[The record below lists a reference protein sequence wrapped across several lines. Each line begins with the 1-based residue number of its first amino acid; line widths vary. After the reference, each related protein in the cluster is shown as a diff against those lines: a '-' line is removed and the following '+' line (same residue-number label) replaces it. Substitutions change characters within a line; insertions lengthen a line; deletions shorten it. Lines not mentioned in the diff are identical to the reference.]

1 MRELESAALNLAIA
15 LSEFGK
21 ALDTAYR
28 LRQVEQ
34 AQFPNRQAQILLQQE
49 VKAIANRGLSPIQSA
64 GLLGA
69 WAAWRPQQAINS
81 LAMLGDHGRAILKAN
96 PQTLAMPQNKQGTDL
111 KTCPHCDATLYM
123 DEEGWFCRYCYHC
136 HSSV

>member
-1 MRELESAALNLAIA
+1 MRDLESAALTLAIA
-15 LSEFGK
+15 LSEFGR

-64 GLLGA
+64 GILGA
-69 WAAWRPQQAINS
+69 WAAWRPQTKPQRFDSPS
-81 LAMLGDHGRAILKAN
+81 L
-96 PQTLAMPQNKQGTDL
+96 PQDRQGTDL

-123 DEEGWFCRYCYHC
+123 DEEGWFCRYCHHC